1 MNSKPFGK
9 SLISSALG
17 YCSFDTKIS
26 LRYNFLIFAAAL
38 IINSFSSLF
47 SSCFQSQKSWRET
60 TMALIEVGKIIISSL
75 QLYFEVLRSV
85 MLFVKFRNLRSYFH
99 DCVEFAVTLFF
110 QPMVQ
115 HSKDIKYS
123 TMKWSSSLL
132 CFVFWNAV
140 TFCYTYFTISCH
152 ICNMSFKYN
161 EF

>member
-75 QLYFEVLRSV
+75 QLYFQVLRCV
-85 MLFVKFRNLRSYFH
+85 MLFVEFLNRRSYFC

-110 QPMVQ
+110 QPMAQ
-115 HSKDIKYS
+115 HSKAVKHS
-123 TMKWSSSLL
+123 TVKWSSNLF
-132 CFVFWNAV
+132 CIVFWNAV
-140 TFCYTYFTISCH
+140 RFCYTYLMISCH
-152 ICNMSFKYN
+152 ICNY

>member
-9 SLISSALG
+9 CLISSAPG
-17 YCSFDTKIS
+17 YSSFDTKIS

-38 IINSFSSLF
+38 LINSFSSLF

-123 TMKWSSSLL
+123 TIKWSSSLL